1 MILSELTYIIE
12 KDTTKPVITLIG
24 ESEINLYVGDNY
36 IEQGATAKDN
46 IDGDIT
52 ENIVITGNVNTNKAG
67 EYKIKYNV
75 KDSSGNKADEVV
87 RTVIIEEKDTTKPVI
102 TLIGESEINLYV
114 GDNYIEQGATAKDNI
129 DGDITENIVIT
140 GNVNTNKAG
149 EYKIKYNV
157 KDSSGNKADEI
168 VRTVIIK
175 ELEGF
180 IYNNI
185 RYLGEGDIIDSS
197 SPETSYKVNYI
208 NIIKPKYKK
217 IKADGYITLE
227 GKQSGTGSEQYSIV
241 NVIKVDTEEKTSYWI
256 RGNFSKKLWLRF
268 GKGEYKIT
276 VHKTEIKKAD
286 LNYEGDIYA
295 WSCWN
300 PSYEF
305 YVENTRDEDGKFY
318 YPSDAIQSDDPI
330 IMEKAAEI
338 VEGLN
343 NDNDKIKAIHDWV
356 AKYLYYDDDSLNDGK
371 RKKQDA
377 ISAYNN
383 KTGVCEGYTS
393 LLNALLRASGYRVK
407 AIEGTANG
415 GGHAWSNI
423 LLGNKWYLIDVTWDD
438 PGMYGDPVGPGGA
451 DDDPLGK
458 NIRYTYYMLTTLTGV
473 NKSHTPTDERIDR
486 SIGNRD
492 IYKWRGYPNGIY

>member
-75 KDSSGNKADEVV
+75 KDSSGNKADEV
-87 RTVIIEEKDTTKPVI
+87 
-102 TLIGESEINLYV
+102 
-114 GDNYIEQGATAKDNI
+114 
-129 DGDITENIVIT
+129 
-140 GNVNTNKAG
+140 
-149 EYKIKYNV
+149 
-157 KDSSGNKADEI
+157 